1 MTKQISKYDNIFT
14 ESDKENIRQDY
25 ILNHLSLREV
35 CKKYNIKSKLY
46 VQKLLKTEMRNVSEA
61 TALAHKK
68 YPDSFKHT
76 EETKQKIREGRIRY
90 MKEHPEDTAWRL
102 RNEPSYPEKCFIKF
116 LITEGYDKRFLIER
130 EKSIF
135 PFFIDF
141 AFTDIK
147 LAVEIDGSQHILN
160 NERRQKDIIKN
171 QTLLDNGWK
180 VLRISEDVV
189 KNDWKLLS
197 RKIEDAINDNN
208 ITFDTVGIIKQPKQ
222 YKKVERDNNGRSK
235 RQNEASFRQRKVVD
249 RPTKE
254 QLLQEII
261 ESSFTEVG
269 KKYDVSD
276 NTIRKWCKFYKLPFR
291 KKDLYK

>member
-25 ILNHLSLREV
+25 IMNHLSLREV

-46 VQKLLKTEMRNVSEA
+46 VQNLLKTEMRNVSEA

-130 EKSIF
+130 EKSMF

-222 YKKVERDNNGRSK
+222 YKKVERDKNGRSK

-254 QLLQEII
+254 QLLREII

-269 KKYDVSD
+269 RKYNVSE
-276 NTIRKWCKFYKLPFR
+276 TQ
-291 KKDLYK
+291 

>member
-1 MTKQISKYDNIFT
+1 MAKQISKYDNIFT

>member
-1 MTKQISKYDNIFT
+1 MAKQISKYDNIFT

-25 ILNHLSLREV
+25 IMNHLSLREV

-102 RNEPSYPEKCFIKF
+102 RNEPSYPEKCFIRF

-130 EKSIF
+130 EKSMF

-222 YKKVERDNNGRSK
+222 YKKVERDKNGRSK

-254 QLLQEII
+254 QLLREII

-269 KKYDVSD
+269 RKYNVSD
-276 NTIRKWCKFYKLPFR
+276 NTVRKWCKFYKLPFR

>member
-76 EETKQKIREGRIRY
+76 EETKQKIREGRIRH

-130 EKSIF
+130 EKSMF

-222 YKKVERDNNGRSK
+222 YKKVERDKNGRSK

-254 QLLQEII
+254 QLLREII